1 MGDFGAVASRYHAN
15 ARLLTEFDEALTFLK
30 QPQDS
35 SREKLAV
42 QTKKLLAV
50 LKPINEAIYKPLS
63 DSLTFDDSEIVNIL
77 HQRHSSDWQNYQQY
91 IQQITQKL
99 EEARISLSKEEWE
112 VLNDV
117 ADALD
122 TRCTH
127 LFKRMGGG

>member
-1 MGDFGAVASRYHAN
+1 MGDFGVVASRYHAN
-15 ARLLTEFDEALTFLK
+15 ARMLTEFDEALAFLK
-30 QPQDS
+30 QPNDS
-35 SREKLAV
+35 SKEKIAS
-42 QTKKLLAV
+42 QTQKLLAV
-50 LKPINEAIYKPLS
+50 LKPIKDAIYKPLS
-63 DSLTFDDSEIVNIL
+63 DSLTLDDSEIVNIL
-77 HQRHSSDWQNYQQY
+77 HQRHSANWQSYQRY

-99 EEARISLSKEEWE
+99 EGTTVSLSEEEWE